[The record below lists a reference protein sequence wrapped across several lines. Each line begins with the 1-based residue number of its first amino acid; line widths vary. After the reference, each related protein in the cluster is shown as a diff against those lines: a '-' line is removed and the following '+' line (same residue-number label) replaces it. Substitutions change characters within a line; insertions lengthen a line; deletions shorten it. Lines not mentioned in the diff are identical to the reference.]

1 MAAFISEDF
10 FVEQFRLISQHL
22 VGFHPSAIEH
32 AGHVRIAIV
41 LLFSLWSQVTK
52 DTRIITSKSCE
63 WCQDL
68 VQASPW
74 YQGHG
79 RTKMKVSIAYAAPD
93 PGHVKFMG
101 SSLLRLTI
109 PIHVR
114 KVSRICGKQSKTA
127 CIV

>member
-10 FVEQFRLISQHL
+10 FVGQFRLISQHL

-79 RTKMKVSIAYAAPD
+79 RTKMKVSIAYAAGNLSTRMRRTLDMSNSWVAPTCD
-93 PGHVKFMG
+93 SPSPSMFA
-101 SSLLRLTI
+101 R
-109 PIHVR
+109 
-114 KVSRICGKQSKTA
+114 
-127 CIV
+127 